1 MGLTG
6 VASMIRVFGE
16 ERVQYWREASGL
28 PQLRSASP
36 VTRVE
41 RFGCAVEYG
50 GREGWCVV
58 VAHREYFLSFLP
70 SPFWFAVTGTL

>member
-28 PQLRSASP
+28 PQLR
-36 VTRVE
+36 
-41 RFGCAVEYG
+41 
-50 GREGWCVV
+50 CVQ
-58 VAHREYFLSFLP
+58 
-70 SPFWFAVTGTL
+70 